1 MSAEAPKKT
10 DTGPQAKEAGQRYTV
25 VFKPD
30 TPDEVIEKSMEDVKK
45 QGGTIHHKFD
55 LMKGYAANLP
65 TSFHAELKGHDQIS
79 FIEEDQ
85 EMRIQ

>member
-45 QGGTIHHKFD
+45 Q
-55 LMKGYAANLP
+55 
-65 TSFHAELKGHDQIS
+65 AELKGHDQIS